1 MKAIDHGLVA
11 IGKHAG
17 IADLHLVY
25 TGHRNDFS
33 VIAFVLILV
42 ELLALLVA
50 HAGGI
55 PHGDHVQ
62 AIGELPE
69 HRCRIPIAG
78 HALLVIR
85 PGKLVIR
92 FRYASRLSGTL
103 QNRFLCVT
111 HGIFGIGFGVQ
122 IKKEI
127 DVIRYRIRDFG
138 LGSVTAGTF
147 GLLLRI
153 LPIAARPA
161 TRAADKHGE
170 EAYDGYA
177 SSPCTHIQLHHR
189 HLLSRDRRALM
200 GFRCLFF
207 VLP

>member
-1 MKAIDHGLVA
+1 MQAIDHGLVA

-153 LPIAARPA
+153 LPIDSCPTA
-161 TRAADKHGE
+161 RAADKSYAYQACGDVSQHMDYSIPHG
-170 EAYDGYA
+170 DRA
-177 SSPCTHIQLHHR
+177 S
-189 HLLSRDRRALM
+189 
-200 GFRCLFF
+200 
-207 VLP
+207 